1 MRNGERG
8 EGRLG
13 LLMAVAIVG
22 IGAFLGVKIIPVRIN
37 AYEFRDFV
45 EQQCRTAAL
54 SHDDKKIAKSIMEK
68 ADDLEL
74 PLQRKNLSL
83 KRTGSEM
90 IIKANFEMP
99 IDLKVTTYNFHYEV
113 NTRAPLF

>member
-54 SHDDKKIAKSIMEK
+54 THDDKKIAKAIMQK
-68 ADDLEL
+68 AGDLEL
-74 PLQRKNLSL
+74 PLERKNLQL
-83 KRTGSEM
+83 KRTTSEM
-90 IIKANFEMP
+90 IIKATFQMP
-99 IDLKVTTYNFHYEV
+99 IDLKVRTYNFQYAV
-113 NTRAPLF
+113 DTRAPLF

>member
-1 MRNGERG
+1 MREGERG

-13 LLMAVAIVG
+13 LLVAAAIVG
-22 IGAFLGVKIIPVRIN
+22 IGAFLGVKIVPARIN

-54 SHDDKKIAKSIMEK
+54 THDDKKIAKSIMEK

-74 PLQRKNLSL
+74 PLQRKNLQL
-83 KRTGSEM
+83 KRTSSEM
-90 IIKANFEMP
+90 IIKAFFEMP